1 MLLHDLSYAWFHK
14 NELTIGFSI
23 GFSIHWK
30 WFIWMLL
37 LRVWNFS
44 LGWKWAT
51 RNALK
56 LNVLLNQWRTEKE
69 SEEKTERMA
78 WYTFSKR
85 YTIRAWINTNDVHF
99 KHSETHQISK
109 YDIWPIYMMH
119 IFVTYP
125 LQPFRHVA
133 IALKHVQLNLH
144 RCTLANYGHF
154 YVISLWIR
162 SRFPPENK

>member
-1 MLLHDLSYAWFHK
+1 MISQKRINHRFFHPLK
-14 NELTIGFSI
+14 M
-23 GFSIHWK
+23 IHLDVVAARMK
-30 WFIWMLL
+30 FFI
-37 LRVWNFS
+37 R
-44 LGWKWAT
+44 
-51 RNALK
+51 LK
-56 LNVLLNQWRTEKE
+56 MSDTECIKVKCVIKSMAIEKE

-109 YDIWPIYMMH
+109 CDIWPIYMMH